1 MSQPQLSGR
10 AVPPS
15 DIHAGMAHVHRKSH
29 VGEKPQQLPNTSYVT
44 LTEAVTWIV
53 TGNCRDDDYIAQ
65 KNFELWWNAAG
76 PQWLL
81 NHIAVLKQ
89 GGEWRFQ
96 PEISEAEIKLTLR
109 DFEEARRWLAVQGCD
124 AETAYQR
131 VKEAVDDLISLTA
144 ELDLCHELIFR
155 AAATQEIELVGI
167 RRDYDTG
174 ELADDYEPI
183 RFTFFLRPLRNSM
196 GAGVHERSELSSPI
210 YPFNRMLEEVF
221 GRVYARPVYEKVM
234 IRRDDVLEVQ
244 KRFAESQ
251 GEAGYRQI
259 AAGSVQQPSRKG
271 FSQGRLDRWYK
282 EERVGKFD
290 PTSGGTSKTDDLK
303 LARQK
308 FGDGVTRDAVRK
320 ARRKHA
326 PAEWK
331 RSGRRAN
338 SREI

>member
-1 MSQPQLSGR
+1 MSQQQLSGR
-10 AVPPS
+10 AVPPA
-15 DIHAGMAHVHRKSH
+15 DIHAGMAHVNSKRHF
-29 VGEKPQQLPNTSYVT
+29 GEKPQQLPNTSYVT

-53 TGNCRDDDYIAQ
+53 TGDCRDDDYIAE

-76 PQWLL
+76 PHWLL
-81 NHIAVLKQ
+81 NHLEVLNQ
-89 GGEWRFQ
+89 GGVWRFG
-96 PEISEAEIKLTLR
+96 PEISEAEIRLTLR
-109 DFEEARRWLAVQGCD
+109 DFEEARLWLANQGCD

-131 VKEAVDDLISLTA
+131 VEEAIRDLISLTA
-144 ELDLCHELIFR
+144 ELDLCHKLIFET
-155 AAATQEIELVGI
+155 AATQEIELVGI

-174 ELADDYEPI
+174 QLADDYEPI

-196 GAGVHERSELSSPI
+196 GAGFHERSELSSPS
-210 YPFNRMLEEVF
+210 YPFNRMLADIF
-221 GRVYARPVYEKVM
+221 GRVDARPVYKNVM
-234 IRRDDVLEVQ
+234 IRRDDVLEIQ
-244 KRFAESQ
+244 KRFANARED
-251 GEAGYRQI
+251 AGHRQI
-259 AAGSVQQPSRKG
+259 ADGSVQQPSRRG

-290 PTSGGTSKTDDLK
+290 PISGGTSKTDDLK

-331 RSGRRAN
+331 RSGRRSN